1 MPWHLPVGGGGVGLE
16 NKAKWTRGVFEC
28 QARTCSRIILRTSL
42 LHLCAYVAWT
52 TLAYAVRTYFNVPF
66 HAIIIHQCRL
76 LCLDWGSWLLASTE
90 RIAYKKEHNTHTVKR
105 MCRAAM
111 DPRSLSAM
119 PPSSNGQRQTRVR
132 RKHTEVHTRCVG
144 SLALSLDW

>member
-16 NKAKWTRGVFEC
+16 NKAKWTRGMFEC
-28 QARTCSRIILRTSL
+28 RARTCSRIILRTSL
-42 LHLCAYVAWT
+42 LHSCAYVAWT

-90 RIAYKKEHNTHTVKR
+90 RIAYKKEHNTQPHSETYVPGSHGSSLAVGDATQQQR
-105 MCRAAM
+105 TAT
-111 DPRSLSAM
+111 DPRA
-119 PPSSNGQRQTRVR
+119 
-132 RKHTEVHTRCVG
+132 
-144 SLALSLDW
+144 